1 MDTFLLGSLLSIL
14 ALSVLLVRLLGRL
27 RDNAQRDADLARIE
41 RKLDL
46 LLEERG
52 LEYDPLQ
59 GLPIAIPAL
68 IRQGKV
74 IEAIKAYREATG
86 VGLKQ
91 AKDAID
97 EIRRHGG
104 GQL

>member
-1 MDTFLLGSLLSIL
+1 MDNVLLGGILSIL
-14 ALSVLLVRLLGRL
+14 AFSVLLVRLLGRL
-27 RDNAQRDADLARIE
+27 RENAERDADLGRIE

-52 LEYDPLQ
+52 LEYDPMQ

-68 IRQGKV
+68 IKQGKV

-97 EIRRHGG
+97 EIRRRGS
-104 GQL
+104 LP